1 MVTGRAYRK
10 NLWRSIRKSLGR
22 YLAIMAIVALGV
34 GFFAGLKVTKQA
46 MIRTGDDYL
55 RQTGFYDF
63 RLLSTLGLTE
73 EDVQAYRETDGIGA
87 AEGSF
92 SADFLYDGDDGDYGV
107 LKAHLLPDDIN
118 TLSLR
123 AGRMPQAAD
132 EVVADY
138 RRFGEDSIGKVLTV
152 SDENSDATKETFT
165 QRAYTIVGVADSP
178 YYLNI
183 ERGTTTL
190 GSGVVKGFVYVP
202 RDGLSFEV
210 YTEIFVRMQKQPY
223 LFSDAYREASDRYKE
238 TVSALLS
245 ERAALRYAQIRTDA
259 EETIAQ
265 NQAAYDESEAAWQEG
280 AEQLAQGKAAYAA
293 AQKQYDE
300 AVADGTYNPIILE
313 HLKDVLQD
321 RARQIADAEKTLA
334 DTRAQLDAA
343 KAALDDARAQVDA
356 LEAPTTYTL
365 TRAQNVGYA
374 CFENDSSI
382 VDGIARVF
390 PLFFFLVA
398 ALVCITTMTRMVEEQ
413 RTQIGTM
420 RALGYTGAAIAWQYV
435 FYAGSAALIGCVG
448 GFLLGSRLFPAA
460 IWKAYGILYGFC
472 ALHPVL
478 DPVLALISLAVSLL
492 CSVGATYAAVRRTL
506 SETPAE
512 LMRPRAP
519 RAGKRILMER
529 IRPLWSRMNFLHKVS
544 ARNIFRYKKRM
555 FMMILGIGG
564 CTALLLTGLGIR
576 DSISTIADDQFSDIM
591 KYDYAVTLKKG
602 ADADYRETFVRENGE
617 TLSTVAFAGESS
629 ANVTM
634 TDGSQK
640 QVYLIVSDDGH
651 LPALID
657 LHNGGKPVAFPAAG
671 ETVLTEKL
679 AEDLHVSVGDTLT
692 FTVEETVPVTVR
704 VSGIC
709 ENYVYSYLYLSA
721 DTYADAAGHACSLN
735 TVYAT
740 AAPGADIHRV
750 AASLGAFEGVAAVSV
765 TADVRERVANMMES
779 MNAIIWLVI
788 ACAGALALIVLFNLS
803 NINITE
809 RQREI
814 ATIKVLGF
822 YPEETNAYVFRES
835 LVLTLLGTLFGM
847 PLGILLHRFV
857 MSEIRI
863 DLVSFH
869 ARIEPYSFPIAIAV
883 TVALAL
889 LVELCMH
896 RKIRRV
902 NMTES
907 LKSIE

>member
-1 MVTGRAYRK
+1 MVTGQAYWK

-55 RQTGFYDF
+55 RETAFYDF

-73 EDVQAYRETDGIGA
+73 ADVQAFREADGIDA

-92 SADFLYDGDDGDYGV
+92 TADFLYDGNDGDYGV
-107 LKAHLLPDDIN
+107 LKAHLLPEEIN
-118 TLSLR
+118 KLSLR
-123 AGRMPQAAD
+123 AGRMPQAAH
-132 EVVADY
+132 EVIADY
-138 RRFGEDSIGKVLTV
+138 RRFGEDSIGKIITV
-152 SDENSDATKETFT
+152 SEENSDTTKGYLT
-165 QRAYTIVGVADSP
+165 QKSYTIVGVADSP

-190 GSGVVKGFVYVP
+190 GSGVVKGFVFVP

-210 YTEIFVRMQKQPY
+210 YTEAFVRMKEQPY
-223 LFSDAYREASDRYKE
+223 LFSSAYTEAADRCKE
-238 TVSALLS
+238 TVSALLAD
-245 ERAALRYAQIRTDA
+245 RASLRFEQIRREA
-259 EETIAQ
+259 LETIAQ
-265 NQAAYDESEAAWQEG
+265 NQAAYDDGEAAWQDG
-280 AEQLAQGKAAYAA
+280 QKALAQNKQAYETAK
-293 AQKQYDE
+293 KQYEE
-300 AVADGTYNPIILE
+300 AVNNGSYGPILL
-313 HLKDVLQD
+313 HHMRAVLQD
-321 RARQIADAEKTLA
+321 SAQQLADAEAKLT
-334 DTRAQLDAA
+334 DTRAELDAA
-343 KAALDDARAQVDA
+343 KEALADARARVDA
-356 LEAPTTYTL
+356 LEPPTTYTL

-398 ALVCITTMTRMVEEQ
+398 ALVCITTMTRMIEEQ

-420 RALGYTGAAIAWQYV
+420 RALGYTGTSIAWQYI

-448 GFLLGSRLFPAA
+448 GFLIGSRLFPAA
-460 IWKAYGILYGFC
+460 IWKAYGILYGFRS
-472 ALHPVL
+472 LHPVL
-478 DPVLALISLAVSLL
+478 DPVLALISLAVSLF

-506 SETPAE
+506 TETPAE

-519 RAGKRILMER
+519 RAGKRILLER
-529 IRPLWSRMNFLHKVS
+529 IRPLWAKMNFLHKVA

-555 FMMILGIGG
+555 CMMILGIGG

-576 DSISTIADDQFSDIM
+576 DSINTIADDQFRDIM
-591 KYDYAVTLKKG
+591 KYDYALTLKKG
-602 ADADYRETFVRENGE
+602 ADADYREAFLRDNREM
-617 TLSTVAFAGESS
+617 LSEIAFAGESS
-629 ANVTM
+629 ANVTR
-634 TDGSQK
+634 TDGSLK
-640 QVYLIVSDDGH
+640 QVYLVVSDDSK
-651 LPALID
+651 LPSLID
-657 LHNGGKPVAFPAAG
+657 LHRNGAPVAFPKAG
-671 ETVLTEKL
+671 EVVITEKL
-679 AEDLHVSVGDTLT
+679 AEEMGAAIGDTVT
-692 FTVEETVPVTVR
+692 FEVEETLPITAR

-721 DTYADAAGHACSLN
+721 DTYLDATGHACSLN
-735 TVYAT
+735 TIYAA
-740 AAPGADIHRV
+740 AAPNTDVHRIAATLGSLEDV
-750 AASLGAFEGVAAVSV
+750 AVVSV
-765 TADVRERVANMMES
+765 TVDVRERVANTMES

-822 YPEETNAYVFRES
+822 YQEETNAYVFRES
-835 LVLTLLGTLFGM
+835 LLLTLLGTLLGM

-869 ARIEPYSFPIAIAV
+869 VRIEPYSFPIAIAL
-883 TVALAL
+883 TIALAL

-896 RKIRRV
+896 RKIRRI